1 VACLRNVY
9 LDDDAKDNIREML
22 QDLLLQWVVEGDE
35 DALRSVMD
43 AVRMTGLRVEVPRE
57 YRAAVGDRL
66 AALLQIWLTAKE
78 DEAIKRA
85 TEIFWLTQIQPALD
99 LDAAMRSGELKKE
112 KLKIF
117 LGEMMSFYF
126 DSRDAQFL
134 EGICAALN
142 WIGDVSLVDKRETLN
157 LKQNGGEA
165 SCSSVYGFE
174 VEITPGVICR
184 RLDCEPQMAFRE
196 GDEFWISGDAK
207 KEEQWIQRDLKNTIT
222 PIMFAMQ
229 AYLGC
234 CAPRDFDV
242 LGRISGDDE
251 WKTLIVA
258 RGIEWRDS
266 QWRFFSI
273 DRETEVKSVRVRVIK
288 TDGGGWGDQQYV
300 QIRNVRMYANQ

>member
-1 VACLRNVY
+1 MMSTTTTTTTTTTILSLLIPPSFTGNDVELVTSKQSQLVNDWMLTGSVACLRNVY

-43 AVRMTGLRVEVPRE
+43 AVRCTGLRVEVPRE
-57 YRAAVGDRL
+57 YRGAVGERL
-66 AALLQIWLTAKE
+66 AALLQMYLTAKE
-78 DEAIKRA
+78 EEAIKQA
-85 TEIFWLTQIQPALD
+85 TDVFWLTQIQPALD

-142 WIGDVSLVDKRETLN
+142 WIGDVALVDKRETLN

-165 SCSSVYGFE
+165 SCSSVYGFD

-184 RLDCEPQMAFRE
+184 
-196 GDEFWISGDAK
+196 
-207 KEEQWIQRDLKNTIT
+207 
-222 PIMFAMQ
+222 
-229 AYLGC
+229 
-234 CAPRDFDV
+234 
-242 LGRISGDDE
+242 
-251 WKTLIVA
+251 
-258 RGIEWRDS
+258 
-266 QWRFFSI
+266 
-273 DRETEVKSVRVRVIK
+273 
-288 TDGGGWGDQQYV
+288 
-300 QIRNVRMYANQ
+300 